1 MKKFISLTC
10 LLVWSITL
18 VLILTFATD
27 VAAFITDTLSSV
39 YHIYI
44 DSVDVEDI
52 NLNLQS
58 DYKPNRYYPLQYEV
72 KTKGNKYTPLKF
84 ENLTLEYLNLYTDG
98 SFTTKEIE
106 EDYAVGKIKITA
118 SYDLDFEKIIEI
130 PIKKVYPDV
139 MKLTAFT
146 ASVHLTT
153 TTPQI
158 GIPFYVYPQFNPDLE
173 FTERSI
179 EFTYDQEYLEL
190 RDTNCFVG
198 KKEGTTTITA
208 TMKNG
213 LSDSYEITITPAP
226 IEVTEFDDVRFYYYE
241 SEDWDENTGI
251 GYKSGVFYP
260 ILKLNGESL
269 YTDFTITSSDKS
281 IVDIGYIG
289 FIHFKEV
296 GDAVVTITLPN
307 GFKKEYPV
315 SVRNHINLPSFSCST
330 MNSDGVIEVPVRGK
344 TEIRYQFPE
353 LSDDEYQYKKVGA
366 KSNGKVNVAALG
378 SNAFVITANELG
390 ETTITLYMDDGFS
403 PRAEK
408 TFKVRIVKNPNVLIQ
423 REFDF
428 TKFVAKILG
437 HMGLF
442 MIEALIA
449 FWALHTMHFK
459 RHWLEGIIFIVIG
472 LLVGFISEFI
482 QLFMPKRN
490 GAIKDVGIDMLGY
503 MIGFGIA
510 IAGFLIYKKI
520 KKTKYQHEIKTAE
533 HH

>member
-1 MKKFISLTC
+1 MKKFIPLTC
-10 LLVWSITL
+10 LFIWSITL
-18 VLILTFATD
+18 ILILTFATD

-39 YHIYI
+39 YHVYI

-58 DYKPNRYYPLQYEV
+58 YYKPNRYYSLQYEV
-72 KTKGNKYTPLKF
+72 KTKENKYTPLKF
-84 ENLTLEYLNLYTDG
+84 ENLTPEYLTLYTSG
-98 SFTTKEIE
+98 SFTTKKIE
-106 EDYAVGKIKITA
+106 EDLVVGKIKLTA

-130 PIKKVYPDV
+130 PIKKVYPDA

-153 TTPQI
+153 TNPQI
-158 GIPFYVYPQFNPDLE
+158 GVPFYVYPQFNNDLE
-173 FTERSI
+173 FTERSVD
-179 EFTYDQEYLEL
+179 FLYDQEYLEL

-226 IEVTEFDDVRFYYYE
+226 EEVTEFDDVRFYYYG
-241 SEDWDENTGI
+241 SEDWDENKVI

-269 YTDFTITSSDKS
+269 YTDFTITSSDRS

-296 GDAVVTITLPN
+296 GDAIITITLPN
-307 GFKKEYPV
+307 GFKKEYPI

-330 MNSDGVIEVPVRGK
+330 MDSNGVIEVPVRGK
-344 TEIRYQFPE
+344 AEIKYQFPI
-353 LSDDEYQYKKVGA
+353 LPDDEYQYKIIGA

-378 SNAFVITANELG
+378 SDAFVIIAKELG
-390 ETTITLYMDDGFS
+390 DTTITLYMDDGFS
-403 PRAEK
+403 PRVEK
-408 TFKVRIVKNPNVLIQ
+408 TFDVRVVKNPNVLIQ
-423 REFDF
+423 REFNF

-442 MIEALIA
+442 VIEALIA

-459 RHWLEGIIFIVIG
+459 KHWLEGIIFIVIG
-472 LLVGFISEFI
+472 LLVGFTSEFI
-482 QLFMPKRN
+482 QLFMPKRS

-503 MIGFGIA
+503 MIGFGIS
-510 IAGFLIYKKI
+510 IVIFLIYKKI
-520 KKTKYQHEIKTAE
+520 KQTKYQHEIKTAN